1 MMHTVDNMADKFIKD
16 VREIVTDL
24 MKDPSKP
31 VEGKVNELIEIL
43 NSLPEN
49 N

>member
-31 VEGKVNELIEIL
+31 VEGKVNELIDIL
-43 NSLPEN
+43 NSLWKN